1 MLQPVVSGDQML
13 LDLLPLRG
21 GHIRSVA
28 LARFGQTRRME
39 AAEAP
44 CSRSVRVLIADDEP
58 LFVES
63 VEALLH
69 GDKRV
74 RVVGSAS
81 NGQDAVDLAQA
92 LAPDVILMD
101 ISMPVLDGIEAAR
114 RIRLD
119 HPGTAVLILTGSSIA
134 ADVDRARQAGV
145 AGFLTKDRIG
155 TQLVNAIL
163 EVAGH

>member
-1 MLQPVVSGDQML
+1 MD
-13 LDLLPLRG
+13 
-21 GHIRSVA
+21 
-28 LARFGQTRRME
+28 

-44 CSRSVRVLIADDEP
+44 RERPVRVLIADDEP

-69 GDKRV
+69 GAERV
-74 RVVGSAS
+74 KVVGSAS
-81 NGQDAVDLAQA
+81 NGQDAVDLACA
-92 LAPDVILMD
+92 LGPDVILMD

-163 EVAGH
+163 EVAER

>member
-1 MLQPVVSGDQML
+1 VGTFLTV
-13 LDLLPLRG
+13 
-21 GHIRSVA
+21 
-28 LARFGQTRRME
+28 E

-44 CSRSVRVLIADDEP
+44 VARPVRVLIADDEP

-63 VEALLH
+63 VEALLQ
-69 GDKRV
+69 GDDRV
-74 RVVGSAS
+74 KVVGSAT
-81 NGQDAVDLAQA
+81 NGQDAVDLARA
-92 LAPDVILMD
+92 LAPDVTLMD

-119 HPGTAVLILTGSSIA
+119 HPSAGILILTGSSIS

-145 AGFLTKDRIG
+145 AGFLTKDRLG

-163 EVAGH
+163 EVANR

>member
-1 MLQPVVSGDQML
+1 
-13 LDLLPLRG
+13 
-21 GHIRSVA
+21 
-28 LARFGQTRRME
+28 ME

-44 CSRSVRVLIADDEP
+44 AARPVRVLIADDEP

-69 GDKRV
+69 GDDRV
-74 RVVGSAS
+74 KVVGSAT
-81 NGQDAVDLAQA
+81 NGQDAVDLARA
-92 LAPDVILMD
+92 LAPDVTLMD

-119 HPGTAVLILTGSSIA
+119 HPNAGILILTGSSIS

-145 AGFLTKDRIG
+145 AGFLTKDRLG

-163 EVAGH
+163 EVADR

>member
-1 MLQPVVSGDQML
+1 
-13 LDLLPLRG
+13 
-21 GHIRSVA
+21 
-28 LARFGQTRRME
+28 ME
-39 AAEAP
+39 AAEARARP
-44 CSRSVRVLIADDEP
+44 VRVLVADDEP

-69 GDKRV
+69 SDERV
-74 RVVGSAS
+74 RVVGSAT
-81 NGQDAVDLAQA
+81 NGQDAVDLARG
-92 LAPDVILMD
+92 LEPDVILMD

-119 HPGTAVLILTGSSIA
+119 HPATAVLILTGSSIA

-163 EVAGH
+163 EAAGQ